1 MPVPWIK
8 DLKEVKWD
16 EKVLGLLVSVL
27 VAVLG
32 AACGNQSKENTLV
45 VGATQVPHAEILEH
59 VKPQLEKQGVNLE
72 IRVFTDYV
80 LPNKALEEGEI
91 DANYFQHIVW
101 LQTTNQEKGY
111 HLRDVARVH
120 LEPMGAYSK
129 KINSVDQLKSGAKV
143 AIPNGTS
150 EITRVLQLLEKN
162 GLIKLNGHQ
171 GEITL
176 KNIVENPK
184 NLQFELL
191 EASALP
197 RMINEVD
204 LAVINT
210 NYALQADL
218 DPLKDALFMEE
229 KDQNPYVNVL
239 AVKQGNE
246 NNQAV
251 KKLAEA
257 LTSPE
262 VKKFIEEKYKG
273 VVVPA
278 F

>member
-1 MPVPWIK
+1 MKKFWV
-8 DLKEVKWD
+8 
-16 EKVLGLLVSVL
+16 LLVSVL

-59 VKPQLEKQGVNLE
+59 IKPQLEKQGVNLE
-72 IRVFTDYV
+72 IKVFTDYV

-111 HLRDVARVH
+111 HLKDVARVH

-129 KINSVDQLKSGAKV
+129 KIKSVDQLKNGAKI

-162 GLIKLNGHQ
+162 GLIKLNEHQ

-246 NNQAV
+246 NNPAV
-251 KKLAEA
+251 KKLAKA

>member
-1 MPVPWIK
+1 MKKFWV
-8 DLKEVKWD
+8 
-16 EKVLGLLVSVL
+16 LLVSVL

-129 KINSVDQLKSGAKV
+129 KINSVDQLKNGAKV

-171 GEITL
+171 REITL

>member
-1 MPVPWIK
+1 MKKI
-8 DLKEVKWD
+8 LI
-16 EKVLGLLVSVL
+16 LFMTAI

-32 AACGNQSKENTLV
+32 VACGHQGDESTLV
-45 VGATQVPHAEILEH
+45 IGATQVPHAEILEH
-59 VKPQLEKQGVNLE
+59 IKPQLEKQGMNLE
-72 IRVFTDYV
+72 VKVFTDYV

-91 DANYFQHIVW
+91 DANYFQHVVW
-101 LQTTNQEKGY
+101 LQTTNEEKGY
-111 HLRDVARVH
+111 HLVDVARIH

-129 KINSVDQLKSGAKV
+129 KINSIEQLKQGAKV

-150 EITRVLQLLEKN
+150 EITRVLQLLENK
-162 GLIKLNGHQ
+162 GLIKLNEHQ

-204 LAVINT
+204 MAVINT

-218 DPLKDALFMEE
+218 DPLNDALFMEE
-229 KDQNPYVNVL
+229 KEDNPYVNVL

-246 NNQAV
+246 NDPAV

-262 VKKFIEEKYKG
+262 VKQFIEEKYKG
-273 VVVPA
+273 VVIPA

>member
-1 MPVPWIK
+1 MRK
-8 DLKEVKWD
+8 F
-16 EKVLGLLVSVL
+16 LLMFITSIVFVFG
-27 VAVLG
+27 V
-32 AACGNQSKENTLV
+32 ACGNQGAENTLV

-59 VKPQLEKQGVNLE
+59 IKPQLEKQGVNLE
-72 IRVFTDYV
+72 VKVFTDYV

-91 DANYFQHIVW
+91 DANFFQHIVW
-101 LQTTNQEKGY
+101 LNTTNEEKGY
-111 HLRDVARVH
+111 HLVDIARVH

-129 KINSVDQLKSGAKV
+129 KINSIDQLKPGAKV

-162 GLIKLNGHQ
+162 GLIKLNENQ

-197 RMINEVD
+197 RMIHEVD
-204 LAVINT
+204 MAVINT
-210 NYALQADL
+210 NYALQANL

-229 KDQNPYVNVL
+229 KENNPYVNVL
-239 AVKQGNE
+239 AIKQGNE
-246 NNQAV
+246 NDPAV